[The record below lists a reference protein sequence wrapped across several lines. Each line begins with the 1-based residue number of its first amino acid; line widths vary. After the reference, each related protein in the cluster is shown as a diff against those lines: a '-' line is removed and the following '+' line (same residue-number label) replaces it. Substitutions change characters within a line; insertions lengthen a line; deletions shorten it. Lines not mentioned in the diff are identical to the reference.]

1 MQGRFLLRSSGSG
14 PHAVQVKVCGFTDEK
29 NISSVASLPI
39 DAAGFVLFRKSSR
52 YVPSDRLDSLIRTL
66 PDRVTPVLL
75 FVNPDPDEVFAV
87 TRRHP
92 EVLLQFHGD
101 ETPEFCRAFGL
112 PYMKAVHF
120 EKPGD
125 LLRAEARYP
134 DAAAILADCPAPDS
148 GAAPGGNGTA
158 FDWELARSEA
168 ASLTLPLVLAG
179 GLNAENAAIRTKVS
193 FFVRHVVHVR
203 FLYRQRS
210 RRGNL
215 FRPETPLLQA
225 LSEAL
230 LKNHGFSVWT

>member
-168 ASLTLPLVLAG
+168 ASLTLLLVLAG
-179 GLNAENAAIRTKVS
+179 GLNAENAAAAYSLLHPAALDVS
-193 FFVRHVVHVR
+193 SGVEDSPGIKSRQKIHD
-203 FLYRQRS
+203 FL
-210 RRGNL
+210 G
-215 FRPETPLLQA
+215 A
-225 LSEAL
+225 LR
-230 LKNHGFSVWT
+230 

>member
-1 MQGRFLLRSSGSG
+1 MQGRFLFRSSGSG

-52 YVPSDRLDSLIRTL
+52 FVPSDRLDSLIR
-66 PDRVTPVLL
+66 
-75 FVNPDPDEVFAV
+75 

-179 GLNAENAAIRTKVS
+179 GLNAENAAAAYSLLHPAALDVS
-193 FFVRHVVHVR
+193 SGVEDSPGIKSRQKIHD
-203 FLYRQRS
+203 FLGVLR
-210 RRGNL
+210 
-215 FRPETPLLQA
+215 
-225 LSEAL
+225 
-230 LKNHGFSVWT
+230 

>member
-92 EVLLQFHGD
+92 EVLLQFHG
-101 ETPEFCRAFGL
+101 EIAAR
-112 PYMKAVHF
+112 KATT
-120 EKPGD
+120 
-125 LLRAEARYP
+125 
-134 DAAAILADCPAPDS
+134 I
-148 GAAPGGNGTA
+148 GT
-158 FDWELARSEA
+158 L
-168 ASLTLPLVLAG
+168 
-179 GLNAENAAIRTKVS
+179 
-193 FFVRHVVHVR
+193 
-203 FLYRQRS
+203 
-210 RRGNL
+210 
-215 FRPETPLLQA
+215 
-225 LSEAL
+225 
-230 LKNHGFSVWT
+230 

>member
-1 MQGRFLLRSSGSG
+1 M
-14 PHAVQVKVCGFTDEK
+14 QVKVCGFTDEK

-52 YVPSDRLDSLIRTL
+52 YVPSDRLDSLIRML
-66 PDRVTPVLL
+66 PERVTPVLL
-75 FVNPDPDEVFAV
+75 FVNPDPDEVSAV

-92 EVLLQFHGD
+92 EVLLQFHGE

-148 GAAPGGNGTA
+148 GAVPGGNGTA

-179 GLNAENAAIRTKVS
+179 GLNAENAAAAYSLPSPRGAGCQFRCQGFPGNQVQTENPRFFRSASLSACSAGVS
-193 FFVRHVVHVR
+193 GRE
-203 FLYRQRS
+203 RS
-210 RRGNL
+210 
-215 FRPETPLLQA
+215 PLR
-225 LSEAL
+225 L
-230 LKNHGFSVWT
+230 LCR